1 MIIEMKK
8 LLNLF
13 TLFVLTLIVLAIPTK
28 VLAQESISKTFTLE
42 KGKVVSQNP
51 YFAYGENVVLS
62 GNINGDTYVAGGKI
76 SIDGDINGDLLIAGG
91 EVEILGNVKEDIRVV
106 GGQVTIKGNIGKN
119 VSAVGGDVRI
129 NENSVISKS
138 LTAAGGNIEV
148 MGQVKE
154 NINIAGGMVSLNNKM
169 GGNFNV
175 AAGQIVLGDKA
186 NIPGK
191 FEYWSDEKPTISEET
206 VIKGQ
211 TVSHAMP
218 VKVDVEKEKIETVK
232 NAAVKATIVAK
243 VLKVLSLLVIG
254 FLLIKLST
262 KFMVKTSEIIKT
274 DFWRS
279 MGFGFLIVF
288 LTPMVF
294 VILLLTVIGG
304 PIALITL
311 TLYFVMLYMAKVFA
325 IFALGIKILPKKSI
339 YLSYF
344 IAVLI
349 YSLIRLIP
357 VIGGIAG
364 LVTLLVGMGAF
375 AISKKNSLQEYNK

>member
-8 LLNLF
+8 LLTLF
-13 TLFVLTLIVLAIPTK
+13 TSFVLTLIVLVIPTNTF
-28 VLAQESISKTFTLE
+28 AQDNISNTFTLE
-42 KGKVVSQNP
+42 KQKVVDQNP
-51 YFAYGENVVLS
+51 YFAYGESVVLS
-62 GNINGDTYVAGGKI
+62 GTVNGDTYVAGGKV

-91 EVEILGNVKEDIRVV
+91 EVEILGDVKEDIRVI
-106 GGQVTIKGNIGKN
+106 GGQVTIKGNVGKN
-119 VSAVGGDVRI
+119 VSVVGGDIRI
-129 NENSVISKS
+129 DENSVISKS
-138 LTAAGGNIEV
+138 LTVAGGNIEV
-148 MGQVKE
+148 MGQIKE
-154 NINIAGGMVSLNNKM
+154 NLNIAGGMVSLNNKI
-169 GGNFNV
+169 GGNFNA
-175 AAGQIVLGDKA
+175 AAGQIVLGDET

-191 FEYWSDEKPTISEET
+191 FEYWSDEKPSVSQDA

-218 VKVDVEKEKIETVK
+218 VKVDAEKEKVEAVK
-232 NAAVKATIVAK
+232 NAVVKATIVAK
-243 VLKVLSLLVIG
+243 VFKVLSLLVIG

-262 KFMVKTSEIIKT
+262 KFMVKASEIIET
-274 DFWRS
+274 DFWKS

-325 IFALGIKILPKKSI
+325 IFALGIKIFPKKSI